1 MYPAFLQGG
10 EEEKEEGEERK
21 EREKGE
27 KGVNLSPYP
36 DI

>member
-21 EREKGE
+21 EREKG
-27 KGVNLSPYP
+27 VNLSPYP

>member
-21 EREKGE
+21 EREKRE